1 MILLL
6 MMIVQIGRSA
16 LRMAAID
23 VIIVEW
29 PIRGGRGRRTVFAER
44 LVDEGAVGGKTRVA
58 MVVGMMRM
66 MMRGPDVLCVGWILK
81 G

>member
-1 MILLL
+1 
-6 MMIVQIGRSA
+6 
-16 LRMAAID
+16 MAAID
-23 VIIVEW
+23 VIIVDW
-29 PIRGGRGRRTVFAER
+29 PIRGGRRRRRTVFAER